1 MLSAERHAA
10 VAPGRGIG
18 KSVQQGRLRP
28 ACRAAR
34 RASCHLIGVTL
45 VELLVGL
52 TIMAILAAV
61 AYPSFRQLLAW
72 QKVIFATDLLTGS
85 LELARTIATAR
96 RSTVMLAPLPGADT
110 LGTGWR
116 LLADDREGGGTAYTQ
131 HTLSVIRLHHPCLR
145 IDMRATAGTGHT
157 LRVTGVGYSRS
168 ERGGFLA
175 ATFTVRCDNAQRQV
189 RLGAQG
195 RLRIC
200 TPGRDADC
208 DGAGDLDP

>member
-1 MLSAERHAA
+1 
-10 VAPGRGIG
+10 
-18 KSVQQGRLRP
+18 
-28 ACRAAR
+28 
-34 RASCHLIGVTL
+34 VTL

-52 TIMAILAAV
+52 AVMAVLATV

-72 QKVIFATDLLTGS
+72 QQVSQATDLLAGS

-96 RSTVMLAPLPGADT
+96 RSAVMLAPLPGADT
-110 LGTGWR
+110 LGVGWR
-116 LLADDREGGGTAYTQ
+116 LLVDDREGGGTAHAQ
-131 HTLSVIRLHHPCLR
+131 RTLSVVRLHHPCLH
-145 IDMRATAGTGHT
+145 IDMRATAGAGHT

-208 DGAGDLDP
+208 DGTGDPDP